1 MKRAYAVYSR
11 KSRGCFLFMYT
22 AHKTAMSQTMA
33 IINIRISIPAR
44 RFARRAFLHGII
56 RRISVNKIGIF
67 VAYNK

>member
-33 IINIRISIPAR
+33 IINIRISIPPRPPLCTAGLFTWHHTPDKR
-44 RFARRAFLHGII
+44 
-56 RRISVNKIGIF
+56 
-67 VAYNK
+67 